1 MNPKNL
7 TLLKRLSLVTLLVLA
22 FTGLAAIAVSFSRQ
36 LACEGQLINNNVT
49 PTTPQQIAGDRIIGQ
64 SFVAPRPNLNRID
77 LLFQTYG
84 RTNTHDVT
92 LRLLAIPE
100 NDSNPLQG
108 LELYRN
114 TFNAATISDQ
124 SWRTFTFPP
133 IPDSNGKPYF
143 IALQSPQSTE
153 GNAVTVGGIERDVY
167 TAGSAFL
174 GPVPVP
180 ADITFRT
187 CYALSTNEKLS
198 ILGQQLIKDKPSLW
212 GDLRFYLLLLLLYLL
227 IWLGIF
233 VKLIKLV

>member
-1 MNPKNL
+1 M
-7 TLLKRLSLVTLLVLA
+7 TLLKRFSLIILLVLA
-22 FTGLAAIAVSFSRQ
+22 LTGLAAVAVSFSRQ
-36 LACEGQLINNNVT
+36 LACEGQLINNNVN

-77 LLFQTYG
+77 LFFQAHG
-84 RTNTHDVT
+84 RKNTHDVT
-92 LRLLAIPE
+92 LRLLAAPE
-100 NDSNPLQG
+100 NGSNPLQG
-108 LELYRN
+108 LELYRT
-114 TFNAATISDQ
+114 TFNAADVSDL

-133 IPDSNGKPYF
+133 IPDSGGKPYF
-143 IALQSPQSTE
+143 IALESPQSTE

-187 CYALSTNEKLS
+187 CYALSIAEKLS
-198 ILGQQLIKDKPSLW
+198 ILGQQLIKNRPSLW

-227 IWLGIF
+227 ILLGIF
-233 VKLIKLV
+233 VKLIKMV

>member
-1 MNPKNL
+1 M
-7 TLLKRLSLVTLLVLA
+7 TLLKRFSLIILLVLA
-22 FTGLAAIAVSFSRQ
+22 LTGLAAVAVSFSRQ
-36 LACEGQLINNNVT
+36 LACEGQLINNNVN

-77 LLFQTYG
+77 LFFQTYG
-84 RTNTHDVT
+84 RKNTHDVT
-92 LRLLAIPE
+92 LRLLAAPE
-100 NDSNPLQG
+100 NGSNPLQG
-108 LELYRN
+108 LELYRT
-114 TFNAATISDQ
+114 TFNAADVSDL

-133 IPDSNGKPYF
+133 IPDSGGKPYF
-143 IALQSPQSTE
+143 IALESPQSTE

-187 CYALSTNEKLS
+187 CYALSIAEKLS
-198 ILGQQLIKDKPSLW
+198 ILGQQLIKNRPSLW

-227 IWLGIF
+227 ILLGIF
-233 VKLIKLV
+233 VKLIKMV

>member
-7 TLLKRLSLVTLLVLA
+7 TLLKRLSLATLLVLA
-22 FTGLAAIAVSFSRQ
+22 LTGLAAIAVSFSRQ

-64 SFVAPRPNLNRID
+64 SFVAPRPNLNQID

-100 NDSNPLQG
+100 NGSNPLQG
-108 LELYRN
+108 LELYRT
-114 TFNAATISDQ
+114 TFNAATINDQ

-143 IALQSPQSTE
+143 IALQSPDSTE

-187 CYALSTNEKLS
+187 CYALSPSEKLL

>member
-1 MNPKNL
+1 M
-7 TLLKRLSLVTLLVLA
+7 TLLKRLSLATLLVLA
-22 FTGLAAIAVSFSRQ
+22 LTGLAAIAVSFSRQ

-64 SFVAPRPNLNRID
+64 SFVAPRPNLNQID

-100 NDSNPLQG
+100 NGSNPLQG
-108 LELYRN
+108 LELYRT
-114 TFNAATISDQ
+114 TFNAATINDQ

-143 IALQSPQSTE
+143 IALQSPDSTE

-187 CYALSTNEKLS
+187 CYALSPSEKLL